1 MAARPER
8 RARSAAQAQEETTG
22 LISRVVHT
30 ELERAGGDWDA
41 TLKALIKR
49 AIPDVMHLFN
59 ETGATACYAYPAL
72 PDILKKPSKKART
85 RSGKHAPAST
95 TPATPCAPPETSRSP
110 PST

>member
-1 MAARPER
+1 MHP
-8 RARSAAQAQEETTG
+8 
-22 LISRVVHT
+22 
-30 ELERAGGDWDA
+30 ELERAGGDTDA
-41 TLKALIKR
+41 VLKALIKR

-59 ETGATACYAYPAL
+59 ETGATACYDYTAYPAL

-95 TPATPCAPPETSRSP
+95 TPATPSRPPATSRSP